1 MKQGFE
7 NRPDFLSQSR
17 KNRMNT
23 TAKSAI
29 IQFSAHNEE
38 SFKTFLKKIEK
49 VVDKSFWV
57 VYTDEAVAESDG
69 GTLKTS

>member
-1 MKQGFE
+1 
-7 NRPDFLSQSR
+7 
-17 KNRMNT
+17 MNT

-49 VVDKSFWV
+49 VVDKSF
-57 VYTDEAVAESDG
+57 
-69 GTLKTS
+69 